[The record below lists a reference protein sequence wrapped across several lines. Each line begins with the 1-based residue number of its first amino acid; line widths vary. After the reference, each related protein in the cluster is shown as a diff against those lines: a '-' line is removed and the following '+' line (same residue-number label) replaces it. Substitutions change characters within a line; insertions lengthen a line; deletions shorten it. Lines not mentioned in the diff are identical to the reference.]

1 MRIGREYDIEEWLE
15 FLTGSDNQP
24 DYAKETQ
31 QKFEDRVEALL
42 EEHCKIHYEDPDP
55 KEVAYLSYASL
66 AGYGIGLWEEREDW
80 HAAFEKIVKNDK
92 PLNDLFHTLECE
104 VEHGD

>member
-1 MRIGREYDIEEWLE
+1 MRIGREYDMEEWLE

-31 QKFEDRVEALL
+31 DRFEKRIEALV
-42 EEHCKIHYEDPDP
+42 EEHLTDQDPDP

-66 AGYGIGLWEEREDW
+66 AGHGIGLWEEREDW

-92 PLNDLFHTLECE
+92 PLNDLFHTLESE